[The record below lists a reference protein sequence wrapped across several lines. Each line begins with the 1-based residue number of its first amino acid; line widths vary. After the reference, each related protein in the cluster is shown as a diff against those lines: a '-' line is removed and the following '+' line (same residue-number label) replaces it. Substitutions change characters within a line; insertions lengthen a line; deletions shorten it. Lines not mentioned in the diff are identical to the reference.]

1 MTPLPMPEMTPP
13 DTRMYF
19 ILERPRSGCRE
30 ARRARDEGEGQM
42 KLRLDGGEGRRRGA
56 WAGSS

>member
-19 ILERPRSGCRE
+19 MPVLDEVGGRASEPELER
-30 ARRARDEGEGQM
+30 
-42 KLRLDGGEGRRRGA
+42 GR
-56 WAGSS
+56 WE